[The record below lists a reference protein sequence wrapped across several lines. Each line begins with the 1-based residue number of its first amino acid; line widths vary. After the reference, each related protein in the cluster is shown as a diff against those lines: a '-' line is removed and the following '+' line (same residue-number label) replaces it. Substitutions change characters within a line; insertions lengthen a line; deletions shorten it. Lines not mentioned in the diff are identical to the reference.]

1 MAQGQE
7 NPGTL
12 ARSLISMMRPVNWMK
27 GVISTEKG
35 ENMHMHMLIHKQSG
49 SLEFDP
55 EGFIST

>member
-1 MAQGQE
+1 
-7 NPGTL
+7 
-12 ARSLISMMRPVNWMK
+12 MMRPVNWMK